1 MREDPGKIKSMMKA
15 LVLEEI
21 GKLEYKEVAKPVPA
35 KGEVIVRVMAAGICG
50 SDIPRAYKEG
60 AHNMPLIIGHEFAG
74 VVDSV
79 GESVSADLTGK
90 RVGVFPL
97 IPCWQCGPCLNRQ
110 YEMCRNYSYLGSRR
124 NGGFAEY
131 VAVPEWNL
139 IELPDNVSY
148 EAAAMIEPMA
158 VACHAMKRVLDVT
171 ERSAHERTVSGSDPA
186 IVVCGLGTIGTFLVT
201 FLLEAGYNNLL
212 VIGNK
217 EFQRRTMAELGVPAE
232 NYCDS
237 KKENAYDFILNHTDG
252 YGADVFF
259 ECVGSNEVASLAVDS
274 TAPAGHICFVGN
286 PHSDMAF
293 EKPVYWK
300 ILRNQLTITGT
311 WNSSFLGDDE
321 IEDDW
326 HYVLKRLA
334 SGKVDAE
341 KLITQRYSLKDIHLG
356 FELMRDK
363 TEDYVKVM
371 CILH

>member
-1 MREDPGKIKSMMKA
+1 MKA

-21 GKLEYKEVAKPVPA
+21 VKLEYKDIAKPEPK

-50 SDIPRAYKEG
+50 SDIPRAYKDG

-74 VVDSV
+74 IVDCV
-79 GESVSADLTGK
+79 GDGVSADLTGK

-97 IPCWQCGPCLNRQ
+97 IPCRQCRPCQNGQ
-110 YEMCRNYSYLGSRR
+110 YEMCRNYNYLGSRC
-124 NGGFAEY
+124 NGGFAEF

-158 VACHAMKRVLDVT
+158 VAVHAIRQCDHGMLEK
-171 ERSAHERTVSGSDPA
+171 TVPGRDPVIA
-186 IVVCGLGTIGTFLVT
+186 VCGLGTIGTFLVT
-201 FLLEAGYNNLL
+201 FLLEAGYKNLL

-217 EFQRRTMAELGVPAE
+217 EFQKKTMSELGVPAE

-237 KKENAYDFILNHTDG
+237 RKENAHDFIMDYTDG

-274 TAPAGHICFVGN
+274 VAPAGRICFVGN
-286 PHSDMAF
+286 PHSDMTF
-293 EKPVYWK
+293 DKPVYWK
-300 ILRNQLTITGT
+300 ILRNQITINGT
-311 WNSSFLGDDE
+311 WNSSFLGSGE
-321 IEDDW
+321 EDDW
-326 HYVLKRLA
+326 HYVIDRLG
-334 SGKVDAE
+334 SGRIEAE
-341 KLITQRYSLKDIHLG
+341 KLITQRYALADIHTG

-363 TEDYVKVM
+363 TKDYVKVM
-371 CILH
+371 CTLDR

>member
-1 MREDPGKIKSMMKA
+1 MKA
-15 LVLEEI
+15 LVLEDI
-21 GKLEYKEVAKPVPA
+21 GKIEYRDVAMPKPS
-35 KGEVIVRVMAAGICG
+35 KGEVLVKVMAAGICG
-50 SDIPRAYKEG
+50 SDIPRAFSEG
-60 AHNMPLIIGHEFAG
+60 AHNMPLIIGHEFSG
-74 VVDSV
+74 CVETV
-79 GESVSADLTGK
+79 GQDVSDKWIGK

-97 IPCWQCGPCLNRQ
+97 IPCRQCGPCLSGQ

-124 NGGFAEY
+124 DGGFAEF

-158 VACHAMKRVLDVT
+158 VAVHAMRRVFPVKREET
-171 ERSAHERTVSGSDPA
+171 REKT
-186 IVVCGLGTIGTFLVT
+186 IVICGLGTIGTFLVS
-201 FLLEAGYNNLL
+201 FLLEAGYKNLL

-237 KKENAYDFILNHTDG
+237 KKEDAYDFIMKHTDG

-286 PHSDMAF
+286 PHSDMTF

-300 ILRNQLTITGT
+300 ILRNQLTINGT
-311 WNSSFLGDDE
+311 WNSSYLGAGE
-321 IEDDW
+321 GAEDDW
-326 HYVLKRLA
+326 HYVIERLE
-334 SGKVDAE
+334 SGRIKAE
-341 KLITQRYSLKDIHLG
+341 KLITQRYTLEDIYKG

-363 TEDYVKVM
+363 TEDHIKVM
-371 CILH
+371 ASLITRNR